1 MSRKEHRGPE
11 VGTRLCLRK
20 IRTASVAG
28 EGRVKERMS
37 EMRTQS
43 QPGGFVARGKSLL
56 FFFFLL
62 HMQ

>member
-1 MSRKEHRGPE
+1 VSRKEHRGPE

-37 EMRTQS
+37 GNEDTEPTRRLCS
-43 QPGGFVARGKSLL
+43 PW
-56 FFFFLL
+56 
-62 HMQ
+62 